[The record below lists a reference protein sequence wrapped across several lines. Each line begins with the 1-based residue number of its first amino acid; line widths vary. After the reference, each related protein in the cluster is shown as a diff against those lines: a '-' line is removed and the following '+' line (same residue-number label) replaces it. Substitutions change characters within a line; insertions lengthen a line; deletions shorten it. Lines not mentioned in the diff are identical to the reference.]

1 MASTGTRLL
10 PSRSWKC
17 FDDHMSQ
24 HSLPGIPRELA
35 NFGPR
40 IAIIG
45 NAGGGKSTLAR
56 KLGKALDL
64 PVTHV
69 DSVQY
74 RSGWQ
79 RTETAECDRILDG
92 AAQADRWVIDG
103 FGSDASIE
111 QRINLADTVVFVDFP
126 LWRHYWWAGKRQ
138 WAARHGQ
145 RSELPENCPE
155 FSFTHTRKLFAV
167 MWLVHRDYTPW
178 FRTLLGHS
186 CETGNVIIRQP
197 AHWNQLADKLDKT
210 EASSPA

>member
-1 MASTGTRLL
+1 M
-10 PSRSWKC
+10 K
-17 FDDHMSQ
+17 
-24 HSLPGIPRELA
+24 SL
-35 NFGPR
+35 GPR

-56 KLGKALDL
+56 KLGTTLDL

-79 RTETAECDRILDG
+79 RTEAAECDRILDG
-92 AAQADRWVIDG
+92 VANADRWVIDG

-111 QRINLADTVVFVDFP
+111 QRIAIADTVVFVDFP

-138 WAARHGQ
+138 WAARQGQ

-155 FSFTHTRKLFAV
+155 FSFGHTRKLFAV
-167 MWLVHRDYTPW
+167 MWLVHHEYTPW
-178 FRTLLGHS
+178 FRTLLARRS
-186 CETGNVIIRQP
+186 ETGNVIIRQ
-197 AHWNQLADKLDKT
+197 AAQ
-210 EASSPA
+210 